1 MGLLFLLVF
10 LLRILHGDSQSKT
23 EIHKLLFFVLLC
35 VALRISAKQQS
46 MKIFITG
53 ISTDVGKTITSAI
66 VVEALEADYWKPIQ
80 AGDLDNSDSHKV
92 KSQVSNSKSQFYPN
106 AYQLNTPASPHLAA
120 EIDGITIDLKQINEP
135 KTNNH
140 LVIEGAGGIF
150 VPLNEKDSI
159 IDLIEPDYKVI
170 VVSRHYL
177 GSINHTLLTIEA
189 IKNRGFEVS
198 GIIFSGSENKS
209 TEDLILNKTGIKCIG
224 RIDEEPY
231 FDQNVIREYA
241 DLFRENLLNL

>member
-1 MGLLFLLVF
+1 
-10 LLRILHGDSQSKT
+10 
-23 EIHKLLFFVLLC
+23 
-35 VALRISAKQQS
+35 

-66 VVEALEADYWKPIQ
+66 VVEALEADYWKPVQ

-92 KSQVSNSKSQFYPN
+92 RSQISNSKSQFYPN
-106 AYQLNTPASPHLAA
+106 SYQLNTPASPHLAA
-120 EIDGITIDLKQINEP
+120 EIDGIRIDLKKIQEP
-135 KTNNH
+135 KTDNH

-150 VPLNEKDSI
+150 VPLNDEDSI
-159 IDLIEPDYKVI
+159 IDLIQPDYKVI

-189 IKNRGFEVS
+189 IRNRGFEVA
-198 GIIFSGSENKS
+198 GIIFSGSENKA
-209 TEDLILNKTGIKCIG
+209 TESLILNKTKIKIIG

-241 DLFRENLLNL
+241 DLFRDNLLNL

>member
-1 MGLLFLLVF
+1 MLM
-10 LLRILHGDSQSKT
+10 
-23 EIHKLLFFVLLC
+23 KL
-35 VALRISAKQQS
+35 
-46 MKIFITG
+46 FITG

-66 VVEALEADYWKPIQ
+66 VVEALEADYWKPVQ

-92 KSQVSNSKSQFYPN
+92 KSKISNSKSRFYPN
-106 AYQLNTPASPHLAA
+106 SYQLNTPASPHLAA
-120 EIDGITIDLKQINEP
+120 EIDGITIDLKNIQEP
-135 KTNNH
+135 KTDNH

-150 VPLNEKDSI
+150 VPLNEEHSI
-159 IDLIEPDYKVI
+159 IDLIQPDYKVI

-189 IKNRGFEVS
+189 ILNRGFEVT
-198 GIIFSGSENKS
+198 GIIFSGSENKA
-209 TEDLILNKTGIKCIG
+209 TESLILNKTKIKCIG

-241 DLFRENLLNL
+241 DLFRDNLLNL